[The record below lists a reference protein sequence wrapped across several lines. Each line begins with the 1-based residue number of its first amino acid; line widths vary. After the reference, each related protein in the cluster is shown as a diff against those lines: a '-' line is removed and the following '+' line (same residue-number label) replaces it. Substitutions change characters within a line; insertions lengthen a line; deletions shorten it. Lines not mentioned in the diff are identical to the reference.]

1 MSGGFGWLRELTWRR
16 GVLAAIFLY
25 IAGYPL
31 YSYVQSQG
39 RGGIYRHGDRI
50 SVDLQ
55 AMSDFDMNQITGESN
70 AIPKRFRDLDGRRV
84 ELVGEIWAPLTTD
97 RKLGAFDLV
106 YSIGKCC
113 FNGPP
118 KVQHFVKATVPN
130 HQEVNYF
137 EGLVSV
143 TGVLHVGVRRSDGVL
158 QSVYRIDVE
167 EVKPAL

>member
-1 MSGGFGWLRELTWRR
+1 MEGWKFWFRKLTWRR
-16 GVLAAIFLY
+16 GLLAVIVIY
-25 IAGYPL
+25 IAGYPI
-31 YSYVQSQG
+31 YSYVESQV

-55 AMSDFDMNQITGESN
+55 AMSDFEMNQITGESA
-70 AIPKRFRDLDGRRV
+70 AIPRRFRDLDGRRV

-130 HQEVNYF
+130 HQEVDYR
-137 EGLVSV
+137 EGLVNV
-143 TGVLHVGVRRSDGVL
+143 TGILHVGLRRSDGVL

-167 EVKPAL
+167 EVRPAS